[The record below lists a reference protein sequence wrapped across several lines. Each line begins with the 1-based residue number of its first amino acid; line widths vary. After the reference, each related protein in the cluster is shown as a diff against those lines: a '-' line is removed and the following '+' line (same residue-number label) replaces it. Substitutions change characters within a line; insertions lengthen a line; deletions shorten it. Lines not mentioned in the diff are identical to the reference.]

1 MAKFSKLDT
10 LLTMRQSGLVVVF
23 YNSDLEIS
31 KSVMKACYDGGV
43 RHFEFT
49 NRGDFA
55 VDIFSALVKYAREE
69 CPDMVMGAGSIVD
82 APTAALYIQYGADFV
97 VSPYLNE
104 EVAKL
109 CNRHLVPYTPG
120 CGTAS
125 EIGRAHELGCDI
137 VKIFPAGCVG
147 GPSFVKSVLAPL
159 PWSNIM
165 VTGGVAPTAEN
176 LDQWFGA
183 GAMCV
188 GIGSQLFPKEVVAA
202 QQWSRVSDSC
212 KEALSVISKYKD

>member
-1 MAKFSKLDT
+1 MSKFSKIDT

-23 YNSDLEIS
+23 YHSDVTIS

-43 RHFEFT
+43 RLFEFT

-55 VDIFSALVKYAREE
+55 VEIFSELVKYARVE

-97 VSPYLNE
+97 VSPYMNE

-109 CNRHLVPYTPG
+109 CNRRLIPYTPG
-120 CGTAS
+120 CGTAT
-125 EIGRAHELGCDI
+125 EIGKAQELGCDV

-147 GPSFVKSVLAPL
+147 GPSFVKSFLAPM
-159 PWSNIM
+159 PWSNVM
-165 VTGGVAPTAEN
+165 VTGGVDTSAEN
-176 LDQWFGA
+176 LDKWFSA
-183 GAMCV
+183 GVTCV
-188 GIGSQLFPKEVVAA
+188 GIGSQLFPKAVIEQ
-202 QQWSRVSDSC
+202 QQWDQVSAKC
-212 KEALSVISKYKD
+212 KEALSVIAKYK